1 MNLMEAIIKN
11 ESLEE
16 VVAVFALKVGYP
28 LIDRSYV
35 MYGEGRFSNL
45 DVLSTYQRLVDEG
58 VLVRA
63 EQNAIKGPNWK
74 EPAFVSERKYDGYVK
89 NDAS

>member
-16 VVAVFALKVGYP
+16 VLAVFALKVGYP

-45 DVLSTYQRLVDEG
+45 DLLNAFQKLVDDG

-63 EQNAIKGPNWK
+63 EKNAMKGPNWK
-74 EPAFVSERKYDGYVK
+74 EPKFLAEGKYKEYVEG
-89 NDAS
+89 